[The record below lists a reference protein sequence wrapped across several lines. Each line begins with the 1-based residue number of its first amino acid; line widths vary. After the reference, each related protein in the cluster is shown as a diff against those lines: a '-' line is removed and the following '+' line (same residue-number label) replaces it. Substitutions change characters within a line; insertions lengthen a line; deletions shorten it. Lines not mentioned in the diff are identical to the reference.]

1 MNFKLKT
8 PNSKN
13 ESLILF
19 YANLKNGERFVYSTG
34 ERIHPQYWDKSN
46 QYPKKSKVKDEQITY
61 NLISGQLDRYT
72 KLFRSFHAQCA
83 ATEDI
88 VTKKALKDCFNQ
100 EFKRVKRNNDFE
112 TVFDEYVEYKFKL
125 GDWNKGTKKLNQ
137 RILKLIK
144 EFEDIHGKVQ
154 FSSVTMK
161 WYANFKNYCETI
173 KKHNVNTFGRNIG
186 LIKAF
191 LNYALENQ
199 YTKNNTFEKFKIK
212 REVTHQEV
220 LTHEE
225 IIQLYKFVFQSSKL
239 ERVRDV
245 FVFGCLTG
253 MRYSD
258 FKRVSRSNI
267 QNDFILLRETKDK
280 SKHLTIPL
288 TSISKSILKKYDYRL
303 PTISD
308 QKFRDYLK
316 EACKAVGFT
325 QIVTSTKRI
334 GNDIIELKQPKYE
347 RISTHTARRSFVTVM
362 LNKGIPPKAI
372 MSITGHKSIKT
383 FNSYYRP
390 TVTDSQKFME
400 QVWGNESV
408 LKIA

>member
-34 ERIHPQYWDKSN
+34 EKIHPQYWDKRN
-46 QYPKKSKVKDEQITY
+46 QYPKKSKAKDEQIIY

-72 KLFRSFHAQCA
+72 KLFRSFQAQYA
-83 ATEDI
+83 ATDEI
-88 VTKKALKDCFNQ
+88 VTKKTLKDFFNQ
-100 EFKRVKRNNDFE
+100 EFKRVKGNNDFE
-112 TVFDEYVEYKFKL
+112 TVFNEFVEYKFKL
-125 GDWNKGTKKLNQ
+125 GDWTKGTKKRYQNILN
-137 RILKLIK
+137 LIK
-144 EFEDIHGKVQ
+144 GFETIYGKIQ
-154 FSSVTMK
+154 FSSVTMN
-161 WYANFKNYCETI
+161 WYANFKHYCETL

-186 LIKAF
+186 LVKIF

-199 YTKNNTFEKFKIK
+199 YTKNDTYKKFKIK
-212 REVTHQEV
+212 REVTPQVV
-220 LTHEE
+220 LTQDE
-225 IIQLYKFVFQSSKL
+225 IIQLYKFVFQNSKL

-258 FKRVSRSNI
+258 FKRVSKSNI
-267 QNDFILLRETKDK
+267 QNYSILLRETKDK

-288 TSISKSILKKYDYRL
+288 TSISKSILKKYDYKL

-334 GNDIIELKQPKYE
+334 GNDITELKQPKYE

-390 TVTDSQKFME
+390 CLLYTSPSPRD
-400 QVWGNESV
+400 
-408 LKIA
+408 LH